1 VAAMQQ
7 RRVILQLV
15 SLQWAYWVAVAMS
28 IWALSHLGP
37 GSIRNLLILTPVL
50 PGLLM
55 IAWTS
60 WVYQACDEFIKARI
74 LSAAAITAAVIA
86 VGSLIYSYLELTGL
100 PRISMAWTSNI
111 GWAVFGVLMLGLL
124 FQR

>member
-1 VAAMQQ
+1 MQR
-7 RRVILQLV
+7 RRVILQLL
-15 SLQWAYWVAVAMS
+15 SLQSAYWMTFAISLWAV
-28 IWALSHLGP
+28 SHLGP
-37 GSIRNLLILTPVL
+37 GNPRNLLVLTPVL

-60 WVYQACDEFIKARI
+60 WVYRACDEFIRSRI
-74 LSAAAITAAVIA
+74 LSAAAITAVVIA

-100 PRISMAWTSNI
+100 PRVSMAWTSNT
-111 GWAVFGVLMLGLL
+111 GWTVFDILMLRLF

>member
-1 VAAMQQ
+1 MQQ
-7 RRVILQLV
+7 RRVILQLLT
-15 SLQWAYWVAVAMS
+15 LQWAYWVAFAIS
-28 IWALSHLGP
+28 LWSLSHLGP
-37 GSIRNLLILTPVL
+37 GDLRNLLVITPVL

-55 IAWTS
+55 IAWTG
-60 WVYQACDEFIKARI
+60 WVYRTCDEFIRSRI

-100 PRISMAWTSNI
+100 PRISMAWTSNT
-111 GWAVFGVLMLGLL
+111 GWAVFDVLMLRLF

>member
-1 VAAMQQ
+1 MPQ
-7 RRVILQLV
+7 RRVIILQLL
-15 SLQWAYWVAVAMS
+15 SLQWAYWVAVAIS

-37 GSIRNLLILTPVL
+37 GDLRNTLVLTPVL
-50 PGLLM
+50 PGLLT

-60 WVYQACDEFIKARI
+60 WVYRACDEFIRFRI

-100 PRISMAWTSNI
+100 PRISMAWISNM
-111 GWAVFGVLMLGLL
+111 GWAVFCVLMLRIL